1 MISLLSCRVR
11 GMVSTCSPIF
21 GHLTLQK
28 LNDLNFK
35 QVYMKSTRFNS
46 VFSNLSQNKS
56 RLLNILCPSDSKN
69 FLLSFSK
76 NAEEVQD
83 QCSLAF
89 KIWNIHF
96 KWHIEVVLHCRKR
109 EQPKNPQ
116 PLTYNTINQQS
127 ECYQLSQQLWAA
139 LLICESP
146 STIRSW
152 LEFLRNSN
160 WILLFAVSCHGHGT
174 SLVSLLKGWTISKVV

>member
-46 VFSNLSQNKS
+46 VFSNLSQNIS

-89 KIWNIHF
+89 KI
-96 KWHIEVVLHCRKR
+96 
-109 EQPKNPQ
+109 
-116 PLTYNTINQQS
+116 
-127 ECYQLSQQLWAA
+127 
-139 LLICESP
+139 
-146 STIRSW
+146 
-152 LEFLRNSN
+152 
-160 WILLFAVSCHGHGT
+160 
-174 SLVSLLKGWTISKVV
+174 